1 MNMSLDEMIDFLVES
16 DYKYIMECANGPE
29 LLDSIL
35 KFGTK
40 GYFNMSLAELK
51 MEVEQRKAMA

>member
-1 MNMSLDEMIDFLVES
+1 MEMSLDEMIDFLVES

-29 LLDSIL
+29 YLDSIL
-35 KFGTK
+35 KFGAK

-51 MEVEQRKAMA
+51 VEVEQRKATA